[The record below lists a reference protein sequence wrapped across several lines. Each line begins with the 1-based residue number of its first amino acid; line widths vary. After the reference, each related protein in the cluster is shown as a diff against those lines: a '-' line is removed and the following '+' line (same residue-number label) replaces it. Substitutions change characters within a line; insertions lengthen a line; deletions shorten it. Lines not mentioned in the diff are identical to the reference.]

1 MSVDDPPRHFS
12 IINYCTA
19 KGSFAGSRVAG
30 RTGPALPFL
39 LQESRNGA
47 RVCANSGAIWGL
59 SKKDRGESK
68 MSNEMYW
75 LVLTVAMT
83 GLFWLPYILDRI
95 MVRGLMPTMANPSP
109 SDKPQSA
116 WAQRMIAAHT
126 NAVENLVVFAPL
138 VLTTQ
143 LLNIATPTTAFAC
156 GLYFWSRLVHVVVY
170 TLGIPVLR
178 TLAFAGGFVA
188 QALLVLAIFKL
199 I

>member
-1 MSVDDPPRHFS
+1 
-12 IINYCTA
+12 
-19 KGSFAGSRVAG
+19 
-30 RTGPALPFL
+30 
-39 LQESRNGA
+39 
-47 RVCANSGAIWGL
+47 
-59 SKKDRGESK
+59 